1 MPPISSIID
10 ATNFLL
16 LFWNSVHIELERFM
30 ETMPFCDGFPI
41 TSIPQYL
48 PSVVATLTTWFLSSY
63 QTISQR
69 LNNLNYT
76 ESYSTL
82 CDPINSF
89 TIVINSICPVFVRYL
104 YCICPAACSSRW
116 IVILSKVESSTQA
129 LCNGISLFT
138 ITTYLAIIDCHWS
151 NRGAIISVIII
162 HTHHHHPFVIW
173 YVILVIIV
181 PSSSSS

>member
-1 MPPISSIID
+1 M
-10 ATNFLL
+10 

-41 TSIPQYL
+41 SSYIKHSTIS
-48 PSVVATLTTWFLSSY
+48 SVVATLTTWFLSSY

-69 LNNLNYT
+69 LNNLNHT
-76 ESYSTL
+76 KSYSTL

-89 TIVINSICPVFVRYL
+89 TVVINSICPVFVRYL

-173 YVILVIIV
+173 YVIIVIIV